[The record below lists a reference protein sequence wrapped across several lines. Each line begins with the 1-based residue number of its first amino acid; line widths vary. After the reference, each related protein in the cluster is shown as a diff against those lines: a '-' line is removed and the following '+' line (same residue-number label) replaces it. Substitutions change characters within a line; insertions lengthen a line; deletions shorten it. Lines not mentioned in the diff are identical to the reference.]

1 MSMTH
6 AQLDR
11 LDEIAEAVLAGDA
24 DALGPVST
32 GERIYVALAANRADL
47 LPAGYTLVRVGSAAR
62 AKKRPHEAAK
72 RSGRGYSVSRRRESV
87 SGFFHWSVSRPS
99 RQARNVRRKYS

>member
-1 MSMTH
+1 MAM
-6 AQLDR
+6 AKGQLDR

-47 LPAGYTLVRVGSAAR
+47 LPAGYTLVQAIARLDDDTAALVAR
-62 AKKRPHEAAK
+62 WE
-72 RSGRGYSVSRRRESV
+72 RR
-87 SGFFHWSVSRPS
+87 
-99 RQARNVRRKYS
+99 